1 MAMATDTDI
10 RGREESADDHWD
22 LVIEPM
28 GRKFS
33 LNLGEV
39 LRFRDLLVLFVKR
52 DFVTFYKQTVLGP
65 LWFFIQPL
73 LKVAIYYV
81 IFARIANV
89 STDGVPPLLFYLTG
103 LTFWEYF
110 ASSWKK
116 TSETFLENQHIFG
129 KVYFPRLVVPLSV
142 MISNGIK
149 LGIQFV
155 LFAVFWLYY
164 YFSGFDIGLRW
175 EVLLLPVYVLI
186 IAMLGLG
193 SGLIVT
199 SLTTKY
205 RDLKFLLDTLIQL
218 LMYLSPIIYPLS
230 LAEGV
235 FRKILLANPMTPV
248 LEALK
253 YSFLG
258 TGIFEWAYLAY
269 SAVFAIA
276 LVFFG
281 LLVFNRTEKNFIDTV

>member
-1 MAMATDTDI
+1 MKDKHA
-10 RGREESADDHWD
+10 SAAKDDAWD
-22 LVIEPM
+22 LVIESS
-28 GRKFS
+28 GRKTY

-39 LRFRDLLVLFVKR
+39 IRFKDLLFLFVKR

-81 IFARIANV
+81 IFARIADI
-89 STDGVPPLLFYLTG
+89 STDEVPPILFYLTG

-110 ASSWKK
+110 ASCWKK

-149 LGIQFV
+149 LGIQFL
-155 LFAVFWLYY
+155 LFAAFWGYY
-164 YFSGFDIGLRW
+164 RYSGFDISLQP
-175 EVLLLPVYVLI
+175 ELLLLPGYILI
-186 IAMLGLG
+186 IALLGLG
-193 SGLIVT
+193 AGLIVT

-205 RDLKFLLDTLIQL
+205 RDLKFLLETVIQL
-218 LMYLSPIIYPLS
+218 LMYLSPILYPLS

-235 FRKILLANPMTPV
+235 FRKLLLANPMTAV
-248 LEALK
+248 LEAIK

-258 TGIFEWAYLAY
+258 TGVFSWTYLAY
-269 SAVFAIA
+269 SFGFAVV
-276 LVFFG
+276 LVLLG
-281 LLVFNRTEKNFIDTV
+281 LLIFNRTERNFIDTV

>member
-1 MAMATDTDI
+1 MKDVTP
-10 RGREESADDHWD
+10 SADNTDEVWD
-22 LVIEPM
+22 LVIEPS
-28 GRKFS
+28 GRKWA

-39 LRFRDLLVLFVKR
+39 FKFKDLLVLFVKR

-81 IFARIANV
+81 IFARIADV
-89 STDGVPPLLFYLTG
+89 STDGVPPILFYLTG

-116 TSETFLENQHIFG
+116 TSETFIENQHIFG

-149 LGIQFV
+149 LGIQFL
-155 LFAVFWLYY
+155 LFAAFWAYY
-164 YFSGFDIGLRW
+164 YLSGFEIGLRP
-175 EVLLLPVYVLI
+175 EVLLLPVYILI
-186 IAMLGLG
+186 IALLGLG
-193 SGLIVT
+193 SGLVVT

-205 RDLKFLLDTLIQL
+205 RDLKFLLDTIIQL

-235 FRKILLANPMTPV
+235 FRKILLINPMTAV
-248 LEALK
+248 LEAIK

-258 TGIFEWAYLAY
+258 TGVFSWLYLAY
-269 SAVFAIA
+269 SAAFAVL

-281 LLVFNRTEKNFIDTV
+281 LLVFNRTERNFIDTV

>member
-1 MAMATDTDI
+1 LKEVTPPTERND
-10 RGREESADDHWD
+10 ENWD
-22 LVIEPM
+22 LVIAPA
-28 GRKFS
+28 GRQWA

-39 LRFRDLLVLFVKR
+39 FKFKDLLFLFVKR

-81 IFARIANV
+81 IFARIADV
-89 STDGVPPLLFYLTG
+89 STDGVPPILFYLTG

-149 LGIQFV
+149 LGIQFL
-155 LFAVFWLYY
+155 LFAVFWGYY
-164 YFSGFDIGLRW
+164 AYAGFDISLQP
-175 EVLLLPVYVLI
+175 EVLLLPVYVAI
-186 IAMLGLG
+186 IALLGLG
-193 SGLIVT
+193 SGLVVT

-205 RDLKFLLDTLIQL
+205 RDLKFLLDTIIQL

-235 FRKILLANPMTPV
+235 FRRLLLANPMTAV
-248 LEALK
+248 LEAIK
-253 YSFLG
+253 FSFLG
-258 TGIFEWAYLAY
+258 TGVFSWLYLAY
-269 SAVFAIA
+269 SAGFAIL

-281 LLVFNRTEKNFIDTV
+281 LLVFNRTERNFIDTV